1 MITIGQ
7 IQAAWSFIYNNRTKI
22 AIIGCVVLA
31 ILLINKCNDAAV
43 AERGAKLEKARSEQ
57 NIRSFT
63 EDVQKYKNEAKEL
76 SYKKAIAEM
85 DLKELKRNYADLYAD
100 LQKEKGK
107 VRVIIKTKIEYRDT
121 GSVKNSVAD
130 IGGGKYSINFYYA
143 SSDSTAIVAGRNEV
157 FAKIIKDKLD
167 SAKIVMSPGRTYI
180 DNLNFKFSLT
190 TGIKKDTDGID
201 RIFVTPSTDKI
212 TITDIQG
219 ADVTNYMKD
228 KCKDYL
234 PAQKAK
240 RFGLGPYVGFGL
252 GINGKGVQV
261 APQIGV
267 GLSYSLFRF

>member
-1 MITIGQ
+1 MITIEQ
-7 IQAAWSFIYNNRTKI
+7 VKAALSFIYNNREKI

-31 ILLINKCNDAAV
+31 ILLINKCNDAAS
-43 AERGAKLEKARSEQ
+43 AERGIKREKARSEQ

-63 EDVQKYKNEAKEL
+63 EDVQKYKNQANES
-76 SYKKAIAEM
+76 SYKKAMAEM
-85 DLKELKRNYADLYAD
+85 DLEELKRNYADLYAD

-130 IGGGKYSINFYYA
+130 LGGGKYSINFSYT
-143 SSDSTAIVAGRNEV
+143 SSDSTSIVAGRNEV

-167 SAKIVMSPGRTYI
+167 SAKIVMSPSMTYI

-201 RIFVTPSTDKI
+201 RIFVTPSTDKV

-234 PAQKAK
+234 PTQKAK

-252 GINGKGVQV
+252 GVNGKGIQV

-267 GLSYSLFRF
+267 GLSYSLIRF